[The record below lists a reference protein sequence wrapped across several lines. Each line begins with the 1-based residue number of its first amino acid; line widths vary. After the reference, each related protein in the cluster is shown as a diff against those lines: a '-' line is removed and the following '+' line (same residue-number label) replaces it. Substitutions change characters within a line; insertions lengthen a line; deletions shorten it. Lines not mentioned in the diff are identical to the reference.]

1 MPQYT
6 IDISVSEHPAFQ
18 RVIMR
23 RENTKDWETGFI
35 GMHRLGLE
43 SGWIRAIKPA
53 FSTYFVLKAY
63 INRKPNTK
71 YCAPYLARLYQMG
84 FLASSFSISEIAN
97 RTGWSGGP
105 VCNHIEHLENMG
117 LVVRFPVPWR
127 EKFNQSI
134 YILGVSRGKD
144 IYERLDYV
152 FFDWFTGLYGKEFI
166 RRPEEI
172 CDLVTKG
179 NYIEDILGVK
189 WRHLLELAAKELS
202 TQEGIEDI
210 QKRMKE
216 TESVYT
222 TETTYLENQTTS
234 P

>member
-6 IDISVSEHPAFQ
+6 VDIPTNEHPAFQ

-23 RENTKDWETGFI
+23 RENTKNWETGFI

-53 FSTYFVLKAY
+53 FSTYFVLRAY

-97 RTGWSGGP
+97 RTGWSAGP
-105 VCNHIEHLENMG
+105 VCNHIEHLEAMG
-117 LVVRFPVPWR
+117 LVMRFPVPWR

-144 IYERLDYV
+144 IYERLDYI
-152 FFDWFTGLYGKEFI
+152 FFDWFTGLYGKEFV
-166 RRPEEI
+166 RSPEEVHE
-172 CDLVTKG
+172 LVTG
-179 NYIEDILGVK
+179 GSYIEKLLGVK
-189 WRHLLELAAKELS
+189 WRHLLELVVEELS
-202 TQEGIEDI
+202 TQEGVKGI
-210 QKRMKE
+210 QRMMKE
-216 TESVYT
+216 IEAGYITKTS
-222 TETTYLENQTTS
+222 YLENQTTTV
-234 P
+234 